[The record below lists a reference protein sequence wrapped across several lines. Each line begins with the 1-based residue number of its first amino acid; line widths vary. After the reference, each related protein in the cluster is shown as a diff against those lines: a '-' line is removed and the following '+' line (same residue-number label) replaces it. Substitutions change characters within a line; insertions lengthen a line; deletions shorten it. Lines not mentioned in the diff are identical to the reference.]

1 MKYVR
6 LGNSSLKVSRLG
18 LGAMG
23 FGSAGW
29 RAWVLDESAT
39 APIVARALDH
49 GINFFDTC
57 DFYSA
62 GESERILGQTL
73 VKQRPRDSFVLATK
87 AGNPM
92 SDHCNGRGYSRKHLF
107 GAIDDSLARLGTD
120 HVDLFQTHIWDREAN
135 LDELVDAMGDIVRS
149 GKALYVG
156 VTTMPAWTLA
166 ICREKA
172 SARRIPAFLSMQCEY
187 NPAHRE
193 CERELLPYCRHEG
206 LAVIP
211 FSPMARGFLA
221 ADRRDPVQATART
234 GSDDYTQKIYG
245 RENDHTVRE
254 AVAAVAARIGSTPAQ
269 VALAWTLGREG
280 VQAPIFGATAASQVD
295 DAVAALDI
303 KLEPEHVD
311 TIDRSYEPRPLAASG
326 H

>member
-29 RAWVLDESAT
+29 RAWVLDEGAA
-39 APIVARALDH
+39 APIVSRALDH

-62 GESERILGQTL
+62 GESERILGRTL

-107 GAIDDSLARLGTD
+107 GAIDNSLARLGTD
-120 HVDLFQTHIWDREAN
+120 HVDLFQTHVWDREAD
-135 LDELVDAMGDIVRS
+135 LDELVDAMGDIVRT

-156 VTTMPAWTLA
+156 VTTMPAWTLVL
-166 ICREKA
+166 CREKA
-172 SARRIPAFLSMQCEY
+172 RARGIPAFLSMQCEY

-206 LAVIP
+206 IAVVP

-221 ADRRDPVQATART
+221 ADRRDPEHATART
-234 GSDDYTQKIYG
+234 NSDDYTHKVYG
-245 RENDHTVRE
+245 RANDHAVRD
-254 AVAAVAARIGSTPAQ
+254 ALAAVGARIGSTPAQ
-269 VALAWTLGREG
+269 VALAWTLGRPG
-280 VQAPIFGATAASQVD
+280 VHAPIFGATSVDQVD
-295 DAVAALDI
+295 EAVAALDI
-303 KLEPEHVD
+303 ALDPEHVSV
-311 TIDRSYEPRPLAASG
+311 IDRAYEARPLGASG